1 MAFLTSPNNFSSGE
15 KGIGIIL
22 MDGRQISHG

>member
-1 MAFLTSPNNFSSGE
+1 MAYLTSPNNFSSGE
-15 KGIGIIL
+15 TGLGTIL